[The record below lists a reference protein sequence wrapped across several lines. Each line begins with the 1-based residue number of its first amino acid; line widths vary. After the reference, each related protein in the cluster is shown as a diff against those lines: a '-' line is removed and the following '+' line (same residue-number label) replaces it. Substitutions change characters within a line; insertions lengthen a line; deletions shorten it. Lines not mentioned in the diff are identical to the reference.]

1 MALIPFYK
9 PTIRRK
15 DMDAVLQTMVDE
27 RIGPGERSQEFLK
40 QFCLLVG
47 AQEGIAL
54 RSYVDALSAA
64 LKLCNIGEGST
75 VGVSILSP
83 MIYEAVIE
91 SLGAKVLLGDIDP
104 DHGCLSLSEATRL
117 VSEGATAL
125 LVHEPMCQIP
135 YGCDYRQLGVKVVED
150 ISQSLESTYEESKA
164 GSFGDLVVC
173 AFEQDSLISTG
184 GGSALV
190 FNDHAFAQPLKRLYQ
205 QTRSYEELPDM
216 NAALGIIQ
224 LANLSQQVA
233 KRREFYDL
241 FRKSLLKTPHKLFGI
256 GNIDFEPNGYGFCV
270 VLDSKAEEAIKF
282 ANKYQVSAQK
292 TFVDSLGTLHNQR
305 FDLYPHAVPPLLRAL
320 SFPTYPFLRQGDVEM
335 LMKVLSHLP

>member
-27 RIGPGERSQEFLK
+27 RIGPGDRSQEFLK
-40 QFCLLVG
+40 QFCTLVG
-47 AQEGIAL
+47 AKEGIAL
-54 RSYVDALSAA
+54 RSYVDALVTS
-64 LKLCNIGEGST
+64 LKLCNIGQGSI

-83 MIYEAVIE
+83 CVYEAAIT

-117 VSEGATAL
+117 VSEGASAL
-125 LVHEPMCQIP
+125 LIHEPLCQIP
-135 YGCDYRQLGVKVVED
+135 YGCDYKQTGVKVIED
-150 ISQSLESTYEESKA
+150 ISQSLESTYEETKA

-173 AFEQDSLISTG
+173 AFEQDCIISTAG
-184 GGSALV
+184 GAALV
-190 FNDHAFAQPLKRLYQ
+190 FNDHAFFSPLKELYKEV
-205 QTRSYEELPDM
+205 RRYEELPDM

-224 LANLSQQVA
+224 LNNLPFQMT
-233 KRREFYDL
+233 KRREFYAL
-241 FRKSLLKTPHKLFGI
+241 FRQSLLKTPHKLFGI

-270 VLDSKAEEAIKF
+270 VLDSKAEDAIKF

-292 TFVDSLGTLHNQR
+292 TFEDSLGALHNQR

-335 LMKVLSHLP
+335 LMKVISHLP